1 MVATPGEIDAVE
13 VAVPAID
20 VDSRER
26 GGDSVMESKKKSR
39 KERKREKKE
48 RRFAEKQRI
57 EEALDPAIEFAE
69 PSEEHN
75 EQLKQ
80 KLLQDF
86 REWVKLQPHFVNC
99 RTDDSFLLRFLR
111 TRKYCLQSAQDTLDR
126 YLTVRTHYP
135 IFFKNPDLSD
145 KGLRDILSRGY
156 LFPLMEKDPEGRT
169 IVFGLAGA
177 LDTSRHKPNDIYR
190 AFSLTFEALLE
201 DEVNQRKG
209 FTYILDE
216 SGFRLHHLAHV
227 NLRDVQRV
235 MISGEKG
242 YPMRHK
248 SIHWVNV
255 PRYISALTDFVLS
268 FFSPKLQKRM
278 FVHTDVNSLHK
289 EFDPKILPLEFG
301 GSVPWKIMCETWLE
315 ELERRC
321 PLIMSMDEMGVDEKL
336 RPKESKCRLG
346 GGSGGWGFMKL
357 WTSLTRVLVISA
369 SPETCPD
376 AARAVASL
384 RNA

>member
-1 MVATPGEIDAVE
+1 MVATPKEVE
-13 VAVPAID
+13 VVEAVTA
-20 VDSRER
+20 VDTPTNNSN
-26 GGDSVMESKKKSR
+26 GNESNKKKSR

-48 RRFAEKQRI
+48 KKLQEKQRI
-57 EEALDPAIEFAE
+57 EEALDPAVEFAE
-69 PSEEHN
+69 PPEETD
-75 EQLKQ
+75 ETLKQ
-80 KLLQDF
+80 AMLQEF

-135 IFFKNPDLSD
+135 VFFKNPDF
-145 KGLRDILSRGY
+145 KEPGLRDILSRGY
-156 LFPLMEKDPEGRT
+156 IFPLLEKDPEGRT

-190 AFSLTFEALLE
+190 AFSMSFEALLE

-209 FTYILDE
+209 FTYIMDE

-255 PRYISALTDFVLS
+255 PRYISALTDFALS
-268 FFSPKLQKRM
+268 FFSPKLQNRM
-278 FVHTDVNSLHK
+278 FVHTDVTSLHK

-301 GSVPWKIMCETWLE
+301 GSVPWKVMCDKWLE
-315 ELERRC
+315 ELERRY
-321 PLIMSMDEMGVDEKL
+321 PRIMEMDAMGVDEKL
-336 RPKESKCRLG
+336 RPKESKCRIN
-346 GGSGGWGFMKL
+346 GSGGGWGLMRL
-357 WTSLTRVLVISA
+357 WTSITRLDIYSNN
-369 SPETCPD
+369 S
-376 AARAVASL
+376 
-384 RNA
+384 

>member
-1 MVATPGEIDAVE
+1 MVATPAEVDVVE
-13 VAVPAID
+13 VAVPA
-20 VDSRER
+20 VEMGSSAGS
-26 GGDSVMESKKKSR
+26 GGDNVKESKKKSR

-48 RRFAEKQRI
+48 RKLAEKQRI
-57 EEALDPAIEFAE
+57 EEALDPATEFAE
-69 PSEEHN
+69 PPEEHD
-75 EQLKQ
+75 EHLKQ
-80 KLLQDF
+80 KMLQEF
-86 REWVKLQPHFVNC
+86 REWVKLQPHFINC

-135 IFFKNPDLSD
+135 VFFKNPDLSD
-145 KGLRDILSRGY
+145 EGLKDILSRGY
-156 LFPLMEKDPEGRT
+156 LFPLIEKDPEGRT

-177 LDTSRHKPNDIYR
+177 LDTSRHKPIDIYR
-190 AFSLTFEALLE
+190 AFSMTFEALLE

-301 GSVPWKIMCETWLE
+301 GSVPWKTMCDTWLE

-321 PLIMSMDEMGVDEKL
+321 PLIMSMDNMGVDEKL
-336 RPKESKCRLG
+336 RPKESKCRVN
-346 GGSGGWGFMKL
+346 SGTTGWGFMRL
-357 WTSLTRVLVISA
+357 WTSLTRLDIYS
-369 SPETCPD
+369 S
-376 AARAVASL
+376 
-384 RNA
+384 NA

>member
-1 MVATPGEIDAVE
+1 MVATPNDVETPCVE
-13 VAVPAID
+13 VSPELTGVA
-20 VDSRER
+20 
-26 GGDSVMESKKKSR
+26 KKKSR
-39 KERKREKKE
+39 KERRREKKE
-48 RRFAEKQRI
+48 KKALEKQQRI
-57 EEALDPAIEFAE
+57 EEQDPNNEFLE
-69 PSEEHN
+69 PPEEMDKDL
-75 EQLKQ
+75 QQ
-80 KLLQDF
+80 KVLQEF

-111 TRKYCLQSAQDTLDR
+111 TRKYCLQSAQETLDR
-126 YLTVRTHYP
+126 YLTVRTLYP
-135 IFFKNPDLSD
+135 MFFKNPDINDS
-145 KGLRDILSRGY
+145 GLRDILSRGY
-156 LFPLMEKDPEGRT
+156 LFPLFEKDPEGRT

-177 LDTSRHKPNDIYR
+177 LDTSRHKPVDIYR

-201 DEVNQRKG
+201 DENNQRKG

-289 EFDPKILPLEFG
+289 EFDPKILPKEFG
-301 GSVPWKIMCETWLE
+301 GSIPWKVMCDEWLD
-315 ELERRC
+315 ELERRSS
-321 PLIMSMDEMGVDEKL
+321 LIMSMDDMGVEEAL
-336 RPKESKCRLG
+336 RPKESRAKLN
-346 GGSGGWGFMKL
+346 SSSSSWGFMKL
-357 WTSLTRVLVISA
+357 WTSLTRLDIYS
-369 SPETCPD
+369 SN
-376 AARAVASL
+376 S
-384 RNA
+384 